1 MEANYRQANY
11 MGCRIQWRQSRAVDT
26 AESRARERKTKRAKV
41 WHDNEKFL

>member
-1 MEANYRQANY
+1 MDANYLQVTY
-11 MGCRIQWRQSRAVDT
+11 MGCMIQWCLSRAVDT